1 MDLSYQQEEE
11 PVVESVDLA
20 GLDLSEEDVLE
31 GARALD
37 PVGARVEREPHP
49 VKNATKDGGVVAEKT

>member
-1 MDLSYQQEEE
+1 M
-11 PVVESVDLA
+11 ESVDLA